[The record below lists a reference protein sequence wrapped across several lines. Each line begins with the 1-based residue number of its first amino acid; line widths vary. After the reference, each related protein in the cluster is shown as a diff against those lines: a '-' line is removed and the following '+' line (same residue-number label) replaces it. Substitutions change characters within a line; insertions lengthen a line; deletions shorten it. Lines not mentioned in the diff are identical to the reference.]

1 MCGISGIISKKN
13 IYFDLYQS
21 LFHLQHRGQDSCG
34 MVLYDNNQ
42 LLIIKR
48 DGLIKNINEN
58 IEGDYNIGIGHIRYK
73 TNGNMDNELIQPFI
87 LDNIILCHN
96 GNIYN
101 DTEIVNYILKKYN
114 ILVDFKNDSDLLLKL
129 FYYEIKNKE
138 LNEENIEKVI
148 INISSIC
155 KGSFNVI
162 IHILDYGIICFKD
175 KYGFRPL
182 CYGKNK
188 DGYIISSESI
198 AINNLDYEFINEI
211 NPGEMI
217 IIKDNLD
224 FYKKQYIESDL
235 HFCIFEYIYMSR
247 PETILNGINVYDV
260 RLKLGEY
267 LARELTRNISKEE
280 YNNIDYII
288 PIPQTSKPVA
298 LMMSEKLKIP
308 YREGIINNRY
318 IDRTFIM
325 NNQKNRKKNIKLK
338 MSVVKSMVKNKNI
351 VIVDD
356 SIVRGNTIRYI
367 IDLLKENEVNKIY
380 VCISS
385 PPIKHKN
392 LYGIDISTDEEL
404 IANQLKISEIQ
415 EQIGADKLVY
425 LKSYDMVDSIK
436 HFNNDLHFDLSIFN
450 GYYII

>member
-1 MCGISGIISKKN
+1 MCGISGIISNNN
-13 IYFDLYQS
+13 IIHELYQS

-34 MVLYDNNQ
+34 MVLDDKEKLY
-42 LLIIKR
+42 IIKK
-48 DGLIKNINEN
+48 DGLVKNINID
-58 IEGDYNIGIGHIRYK
+58 IECEYNIGLGHIRYK
-73 TNGNMDNELIQPFI
+73 TNGDMSNELIQPFI
-87 LDNIILCHN
+87 LDNTILCHN

-101 DTEIVNYILKKYN
+101 DTEILNYILKKFN
-114 ILVDFKNDSDLLLKL
+114 ILVTFKNDSDLLLKL
-129 FYYEIKNKE
+129 FNYEIKNKE
-138 LNEENIEKVI
+138 INEENIEKAL
-148 INISSIC
+148 INISKIC
-155 KGSFNVI
+155 KGSYNVI
-162 IHILDYGIICFKD
+162 IYIRDYGIISFKD

-182 CYGKNK
+182 CYGKNEN
-188 DGYIISSESI
+188 GYIISSESI
-198 AINNLDYEFINEI
+198 AINNLDYKFINEI

-217 IIKDNLD
+217 IIKNNLD
-224 FYKKQYIESDL
+224 FYKKQYVKSNL

-247 PETILNGINVYDV
+247 PETILNNVSVYDV

-280 YNNIDYII
+280 YDNIDYII

-298 LMMSEKLKIP
+298 LMMSEKLKKP

-338 MSVVKSMVKNKNI
+338 MSVVKSMVKDKNI

-356 SIVRGNTIRYI
+356 SIVRGNTIRHI
-367 IDLLKENEVNKIY
+367 IDLLKENDVNKIY

-385 PPIKHKN
+385 PPIKYKN

-404 IANQLKISEIQ
+404 IANKLKVTEIQ

-425 LKSYDMVDSIK
+425 LKSYDMVDSVK
-436 HFNNDLHFDLSIFN
+436 HFNKNLHFDLSIFN